1 MRYFIAANWKMHK
14 TVGETREFL
23 ASFLPMAKDAADVDI
38 VIAPPFTALSAAA
51 EGMKGGNV
59 QLSAQDVFWEE
70 KGAYTG
76 EVAPGM
82 LLDAGCRHVI
92 VGHSERRQHFFEDD
106 VAVNRKIRAAKKAG
120 LAVIFCVGE
129 TLEERETGRT
139 FEVIKREVEAGL
151 TDPYS
156 LRWKCHPGKRRQPY
170 GLQRRKRGAC
180 GRSQSEARQLFKNRS
195 FSEGEVMFTFVLII
209 HVIVSFFLIL
219 IVLVQG
225 GKGAELGAA
234 FGGSSQ
240 TLFGARG
247 AATIFG
253 KLTTVAAVVFMLTT
267 LTLAIMVVSRV
278 PVETQQQ
285 RSMPR
290 VPGPVT
296 GPVQGAPSQHSSQP
310 TPAAPAP
317 SK

>member
-1 MRYFIAANWKMHK
+1 
-14 TVGETREFL
+14 
-23 ASFLPMAKDAADVDI
+23 
-38 VIAPPFTALSAAA
+38 
-51 EGMKGGNV
+51 
-59 QLSAQDVFWEE
+59 
-70 KGAYTG
+70 
-76 EVAPGM
+76 
-82 LLDAGCRHVI
+82 
-92 VGHSERRQHFFEDD
+92 
-106 VAVNRKIRAAKKAG
+106 
-120 LAVIFCVGE
+120 
-129 TLEERETGRT
+129 
-139 FEVIKREVEAGL
+139 
-151 TDPYS
+151 
-156 LRWKCHPGKRRQPY
+156 
-170 GLQRRKRGAC
+170 
-180 GRSQSEARQLFKNRS
+180 
-195 FSEGEVMFTFVLII
+195 MFTFVLII

-253 KLTTVAAVVFMLTT
+253 KLTTVAAVVFMLTS
-267 LTLAIMVVSRV
+267 LTLAIMAARGASSVVSRV